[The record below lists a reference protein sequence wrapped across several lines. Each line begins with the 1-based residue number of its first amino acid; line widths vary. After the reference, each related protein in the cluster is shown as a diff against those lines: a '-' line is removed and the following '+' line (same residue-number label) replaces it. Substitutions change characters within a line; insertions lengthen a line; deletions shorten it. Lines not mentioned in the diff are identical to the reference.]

1 MAIGRAQS
9 QAFKVSSEPQELPM
23 NTLYSILYMV
33 TVIGLLLASVV
44 LSETLYLRSPSGV
57 LLLFGLGL
65 FMSLGFVLF
74 GHIRFDEQPG
84 EEHDENSLRS

>member
-1 MAIGRAQS
+1 
-9 QAFKVSSEPQELPM
+9 M

-33 TVIGLLLASVV
+33 TVIGLLLASVA

-65 FMSLGFVLF
+65 FMSLGFLLF
-74 GHIRFDEQPG
+74 GHIRFDEPPS

>member
-1 MAIGRAQS
+1 
-9 QAFKVSSEPQELPM
+9 M

-33 TVIGLLLASVV
+33 TVIGLLLASVA

-65 FMSLGFVLF
+65 FMSLGFLLF
-74 GHIRFDEQPG
+74 GHIRFDEQSC
-84 EEHDENSLRS
+84 EEQDESSLRS